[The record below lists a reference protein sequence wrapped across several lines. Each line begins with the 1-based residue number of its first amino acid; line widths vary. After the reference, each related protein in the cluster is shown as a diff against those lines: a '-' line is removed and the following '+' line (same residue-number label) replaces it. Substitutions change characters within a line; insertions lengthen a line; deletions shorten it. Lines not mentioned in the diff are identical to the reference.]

1 MLSIYFQRVAPTP
14 CIFPRLPSAAKL
26 PLQTF
31 LDYPSGMA
39 KKTISRHRAAAK
51 FGWLGALIALLF
63 TLFWPSIYVTTI
75 LLNSAIGYV
84 VAFII
89 NYFFRMA
96 KGK

>member
-1 MLSIYFQRVAPTP
+1 
-14 CIFPRLPSAAKL
+14 
-26 PLQTF
+26 
-31 LDYPSGMA
+31 MA
-39 KKTISRHRAAAK
+39 KPVISRHRAAAK

-63 TLFWPSIYVTTI
+63 TLFWPSIYLTTI
-75 LLNSAIGYV
+75 IGNSIIGYV

>member
-1 MLSIYFQRVAPTP
+1 VTTASASQ
-14 CIFPRLPSAAKL
+14 PSPEAGNL
-26 PLQTF
+26 PLTAIF
-31 LDYPSGMA
+31 DYDFGMA

-63 TLFWPSIYVTTI
+63 TLFWPSIYLTTI
-75 LLNSAIGYV
+75 VVNSALGYV
-84 VAFII
+84 AAFII

>member
-1 MLSIYFQRVAPTP
+1 
-14 CIFPRLPSAAKL
+14 
-26 PLQTF
+26 
-31 LDYPSGMA
+31 MA

-63 TLFWPSIYVTTI
+63 TLFWPSIYLTTI
-75 LLNSAIGYV
+75 VVNTTLGYV
-84 VAFII
+84 AAFII